1 MPDYPIKNSFV
12 LAVKEGKKTVHK
24 PYGIAD
30 GSIELTRSQAKPLIK
45 KGAIGVAAEEPQ
57 ETE

>member
-1 MPDYPIKNSFV
+1 MPEYPINDSFV

-24 PYGIAD
+24 PYGVAD
-30 GSIELTRSQAKPLIK
+30 GSIELTRSQAAPLIK
-45 KGAIGVAAEEPQ
+45 KGAIGVAIEKTQ